1 VPASL
6 ARRRREV
13 LVHVEERGAR
23 DVTIEIELAAAT
35 RVAELPATVD
45 ELVEHAAIVTPRAL
59 GGVSDLNGKEEV
71 MKPIRIAVLVLLGA
85 GVVALVAI
93 GRPEPAGG
101 ADKPTAGITVT
112 GTGSVKTVPDEAE
125 FFLGVQT
132 DGESAREALAANSE
146 QMRRVLAAVRAA
158 GVAKADV
165 KTQDVSVSP
174 DYSGDGHE
182 NGYTARNSVSVV
194 IHHLA
199 RAGAVLDAA
208 AKAGANEVY
217 GPTLS
222 RSDRE
227 ELQAKALR
235 SAVENARAKAE
246 ALADAGD
253 VRLGGVTAISE
264 GFDAGPGPVYADA
277 SVLRADKAAP
287 IEPGTEDVQATV
299 TVTFAIG

>member
-1 VPASL
+1 
-6 ARRRREV
+6 
-13 LVHVEERGAR
+13 
-23 DVTIEIELAAAT
+23 
-35 RVAELPATVD
+35 
-45 ELVEHAAIVTPRAL
+45 
-59 GGVSDLNGKEEV
+59 

-85 GVVALVAI
+85 AVVALVAI

-146 QMRRVLAAVRAA
+146 QMRRVLAAVRAT
-158 GVAKADV
+158 GVAKADA
-165 KTQDVSVSP
+165 KTQDVSVS
-174 DYSGDGHE
+174 
-182 NGYTARNSVSVV
+182 VV
-194 IHHLA
+194 VHHLA

-235 SAVENARAKAE
+235 
-246 ALADAGD
+246 
-253 VRLGGVTAISE
+253 
-264 GFDAGPGPVYADA
+264 
-277 SVLRADKAAP
+277 
-287 IEPGTEDVQATV
+287 
-299 TVTFAIG
+299 